1 MKVYEVTGTVRVDLT
16 PEECAILSRAC
27 KFACSEWAPV
37 ECIHDHNVAYAL
49 EGGFAALTVASET
62 RARMLENEADDL
74 QATLEGLGLDV
85 DTRIGPKA
93 RQHANHE

>member
-1 MKVYEVTGTVRVDLT
+1 MKVHEVTGTVRIDLT
-16 PEECAILSRAC
+16 SEECAILSRAC

-49 EGGFAALTVASET
+49 EGGFAALAVASQT

-74 QATLEGLGLDV
+74 QTTLESLGLDV
-85 DTRIGPKA
+85 NTQIGPKA
-93 RQHANHE
+93 RHHGR